1 MRAEQTT
8 YKKTMVTK
16 ALKTSKCKGSG
27 ESDGQWMRLASDGG
41 VKSSQEESL
50 GSSGEDGQQDG
61 LLAATTAANT
71 QRLIGRWQKLHSR
84 HRSMTSSRAGWWNS
98 VDHGGANCLWSGSRA
113 EAGSTEIPQDW
124 PLWQGNGQDLDKH
137 PHCWENSLLS
147 VETCLPPTRRAWREP
162 TLPEQGWPAYPI
174 HTRTSKAFS
183 TMSLAAINK
192 TAKSKEVFF
201 WNNQQGRW

>member
-50 GSSGEDGQQDG
+50 GSSGEDGQQDR

-71 QRLIGRWQKLHSR
+71 QRLIGR
-84 HRSMTSSRAGWWNS
+84 
-98 VDHGGANCLWSGSRA
+98 
-113 EAGSTEIPQDW
+113 
-124 PLWQGNGQDLDKH
+124 
-137 PHCWENSLLS
+137 
-147 VETCLPPTRRAWREP
+147 
-162 TLPEQGWPAYPI
+162 
-174 HTRTSKAFS
+174 
-183 TMSLAAINK
+183 
-192 TAKSKEVFF
+192 
-201 WNNQQGRW
+201 